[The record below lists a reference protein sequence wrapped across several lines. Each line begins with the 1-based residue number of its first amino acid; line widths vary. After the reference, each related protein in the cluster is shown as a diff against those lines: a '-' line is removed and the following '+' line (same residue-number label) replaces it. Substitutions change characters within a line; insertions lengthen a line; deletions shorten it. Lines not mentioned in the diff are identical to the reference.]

1 MHVFLRIYRIH
12 ILLNNDY
19 PLPKHLLSPNSS
31 GRFVAVLSRKARVQL
46 SDCLK
51 HFCSFVLLDNTT
63 FIKFIYET
71 NEGEKS
77 ASDSDA
83 EGNLLSNDKADYVMV
98 SASTFLLFNVDCYFL
113 FFCRSAAN
121 SVMSMSE
128 CLTCQDI

>member
-1 MHVFLRIYRIH
+1 MNLLKKLSRGKTRQMHLITTIELFANISTNLCNRIH

-71 NEGEKS
+71 TEDEK
-77 ASDSDA
+77 
-83 EGNLLSNDKADYVMV
+83 GNATTQRLV
-98 SASTFLLFNVDCYFL
+98 
-113 FFCRSAAN
+113 
-121 SVMSMSE
+121 
-128 CLTCQDI
+128 

>member
-1 MHVFLRIYRIH
+1 MEDVYIEWLEDEKAFS
-12 ILLNNDY
+12 LNNPGGKVHHGDKCIQNKS
-19 PLPKHLLSPNSS
+19 L
-31 GRFVAVLSRKARVQL
+31 
-46 SDCLK
+46 
-51 HFCSFVLLDNTT
+51 
-63 FIKFIYET
+63 ET